1 MATDYKIKD
10 QKLQYDIEAAKIR
23 DLSYRKIDKYEYLRG
38 EEILLSHQR
47 QMIEQARFT
56 YSSLG
61 KDFEKKKKI
70 NWRASKKTKRC
81 KMGSSIQKKLLQRCT
96 IKLAWRRSNLNESCK
111 RDQSISGRCGL
122 LQNHRFSTSGSQVGK
137 SLKRWNKYW

>member
-47 QMIEQARFT
+47 QMIEQARFKN
-56 YSSLG
+56 YSLG
-61 KDFEKKKKI
+61 KDFEKKKK
-70 NWRASKKTKRC
+70 NQLKSKQENEKMQDGFKHTKKTSATLHNQTCLTPLKP
-81 KMGSSIQKKLLQRCT
+81 QWKLQTRPVHL
-96 IKLAWRRSNLNESCK
+96 W
-111 RDQSISGRCGL
+111 
-122 LQNHRFSTSGSQVGK
+122 
-137 SLKRWNKYW
+137 